1 MHFFR
6 IQFRR
11 YSSEASGKIR
21 NIAIIAHVD
30 HGIIADRK
38 IFKDLFF
45 CFQGKTSLVDC
56 LLRQSG
62 ALSNSANI
70 VRAMDS
76 NVLEKERGI
85 TILSK
90 CTSIS
95 YNGFNINVVDTPGH
109 ADFGGEVERALSIVD
124 GVLLVVDATEGP
136 MPQTRFVL
144 GKALA
149 KNLRPIVVFNKVDR
163 ESSRCDEVDSE
174 LLDLFASLGA
184 SDAQLEYPIVY
195 ASAKEG
201 WATTVNPGRGKP
213 AHNDMAVL
221 MELIT
226 SFVPA
231 PTVES
236 SANSPFCMLVNNME
250 RNNFLG
256 KCLMGKISG
265 NALRVNDRI
274 KALTPNSELLEEGR
288 VTKIFKRQGLD
299 TVLL

>member
-1 MHFFR
+1 
-6 IQFRR
+6 
-11 YSSEASGKIR
+11 
-21 NIAIIAHVD
+21 
-30 HGIIADRK
+30 
-38 IFKDLFF
+38 
-45 CFQGKTSLVDC
+45 
-56 LLRQSG
+56 
-62 ALSNSANI
+62 
-70 VRAMDS
+70 MDS

-95 YNGFNINVVDTPGH
+95 YNGYNINVVDTPGH

-174 LLDLFASLGA
+174 LLDLFSSLGA
-184 SDAQLEYPIVY
+184 SDAQLEYPVVY

-201 WATTVNPGRGKP
+201 WATNVNPGRGKP
-213 AHNDMAVL
+213 AHTDMAVL

-226 SFVPA
+226 SFVPFPA
-231 PTVES
+231 VES
-236 SANSPFCMLVNNME
+236 NGSPFSMLVNNME

-256 KCLMGKISG
+256 KCLMGKVSG
-265 NALRVNDRI
+265 NVVRVNDRI
-274 KALTPNSELLEEGR
+274 KALTPSSDLLEEGR

-299 TVLL
+299 TVFWLRSLICLLTFF